1 MLAELGLA
9 VVREIPVQT
18 LAGLVSGAYTLHGGV
33 VRDAGGRIVA
43 HLLASGPADLIKS
56 TIPGLN
62 VLSSLV
68 GSGQL
73 YSLSRDVEEL
83 HGLVESVMTVASAG
97 AALSGIGLIANVAG
111 TAFLSRKLDSV
122 QTQLARIERLLNDQ
136 HLSVLRGAVDNLRH
150 AEHAADM
157 ETRKAMLVSAKTDF
171 SKSAHFY
178 GSQFADSRS
187 LQEVLALEDSF
198 GLAVVGSALCLSELG
213 MYGAAAADFEGHY
226 DRWRPLAQ
234 KHVQQNF
241 LGDAPHRLLADASVE
256 DVPAADVVA
265 ALDFVHS
272 TRKSW
277 AWIDELRRERAA
289 VRMALPT
296 WSSKDK
302 VVREAAAMAT
312 KLRAKDGALSAFG
325 EHLRLLDQKRLS
337 ASAFSAA
344 AESAR
349 KEIDAPA
356 AWLVGEVANL
366 ASARA
371 QRRS

>member
-43 HLLASGPADLIKS
+43 HLLTSGPADLIKA

-83 HGLVESVMTVASAG
+83 RGVVESVMTVASAG

-213 MYGAAAADFEGHY
+213 MYGAAAQISRATTTGGGL
-226 DRWRPLAQ
+226 WRRSTFSKISSATLPIGSWPMQAWRMCRQQTLSPLSISSTQ
-234 KHVQQNF
+234 
-241 LGDAPHRLLADASVE
+241 LGSRGPGSMN
-256 DVPAADVVA
+256 
-265 ALDFVHS
+265 LDGRGPLYGWRFRRGPPKTRHS
-272 TRKSW
+272 GR
-277 AWIDELRRERAA
+277 RREWLRSSGPK
-289 VRMALPT
+289 MARFPH
-296 WSSKDK
+296 
-302 VVREAAAMAT
+302 
-312 KLRAKDGALSAFG
+312 SANT
-325 EHLRLLDQKRLS
+325 S
-337 ASAFSAA
+337 ASW
-344 AESAR
+344 
-349 KEIDAPA
+349 I
-356 AWLVGEVANL
+356 
-366 ASARA
+366 
-371 QRRS
+371 RRD

>member
-18 LAGLVSGAYTLHGGV
+18 LAGLLTGAYTLHGGV

-43 HLLASGPADLIKS
+43 HLLASGPADVIKS

-73 YSLSRDVEEL
+73 YSLSRDVEEVR
-83 HGLVESVMTVASAG
+83 GLVESVLTVASAG

-111 TAFLSRKLDSV
+111 TAFLSRKLDAV
-122 QTQLARIERLLNDQ
+122 QSQLARIERLLNEQ
-136 HLSVLRGAVDNLRH
+136 HLSVLRSAIDNLRH
-150 AEHAADM
+150 AEHASDN

-187 LQEVLALEDSF
+187 SQEVLALEESF
-198 GLAVVGSALCLSELG
+198 GLAAIGSALCLSELE

-234 KHVQQNF
+234 KHVQQYF
-241 LGDAPHRLLADASVE
+241 LGDSPPRLLEANVHDA
-256 DVPAADVVA
+256 PAADVVA
-265 ALDFVHS
+265 LLILRA
-272 TRKSW
+272 
-277 AWIDELRRERAA
+277 ELRSHGHGSMR
-289 VRMALPT
+289 
-296 WSSKDK
+296 
-302 VVREAAAMAT
+302 
-312 KLRAKDGALSAFG
+312 
-325 EHLRLLDQKRLS
+325 
-337 ASAFSAA
+337 
-344 AESAR
+344 
-349 KEIDAPA
+349 
-356 AWLVGEVANL
+356 
-366 ASARA
+366 
-371 QRRS
+371 

>member
-1 MLAELGLA
+1 VLTELGLA

-43 HLLASGPADLIKS
+43 HLLSSGPADLIKS

-73 YSLSRDVEEL
+73 YSFAHDVEEL
-83 HGLVESVMTVASAG
+83 RGLVESVMTVASAG

-111 TAFLSRKLDSV
+111 TAFLSRKLDAV
-122 QTQLARIERLLNDQ
+122 QTQLERIERLLNEQ

-178 GSQFADSRS
+178 GSQFADPRS

-198 GLAVVGSALCLSELG
+198 ALAVIGSALCLSELG

-234 KHVQQNF
+234 KHVQQHF
-241 LGDAPHRLLADASVE
+241 LGDAPYRLLGDVSVE
-256 DVPAADVVA
+256 DVPAADLVA
-265 ALDFVHS
+265 SLDFVHS

-277 AWIDELRRERAA
+277 AWIDEMRRDKAA
-289 VRMALPT
+289 ARIAIPT

-302 VVREAAAMAT
+302 AVREAAGMAT
-312 KLRAKDGALSAFG
+312 KLRAKDSTLSAFS

-337 ASAFSAA
+337 ASGFAAA

-349 KEIDAPA
+349 KEIDAPG
-356 AWLVGEVANL
+356 AWLVGG
-366 ASARA
+366 S
-371 QRRS
+371 S